1 MICCRINSNYKTQD
15 KDAPNVT
22 SAYHSLGHETEN
34 RNPLHTQSLVL
45 PYSDRNHART
55 IQHRAEGLAGNSVD
69 SDQENSPQREQE
81 VDHRFESEESVHQGK
96 NSEQE
101 EMKVKIYCLSLVL
114 GSCTFS
120 NSKYA

>member
-1 MICCRINSNYKTQD
+1 MTLKTWCHLTIYCRINSNYKTQD

-55 IQHRAEGLAGNSVD
+55 IQHRADELVGSSGD
-69 SDQENSPQREQE
+69 SDPENSARREQE
-81 VDHRFESEESVHQGK
+81 VDHRFESEESVAEGK
-96 NSEQE
+96 ESEQE
-101 EMKVKIYCLSLVL
+101 EVKVNKFI
-114 GSCTFS
+114 
-120 NSKYA
+120 N